1 MLVKRAFIFL
11 LKFSFKPLNQL
22 ISCFINTHVLIRF
35 TFLVALIS
43 ILLSGITATAQTSIS
58 NVTNFDNI
66 NNEPT
71 LTKKQL
77 IDSIIEVGKQ
87 FLGKPYRY
95 KSESTPMLDCSG
107 FICHIYDHLDLKLS
121 RSSAS
126 QAVQTRRI
134 DFADVQPGDLL
145 FFKGRNISSSAVG
158 HVSMVIEVNDNGLKM
173 MHSCRRGVI
182 IDDYPM
188 SYYKERFL
196 FAGRLKEMDELELTS
211 NIQPEDTLKKI
222 EDTVVIPQ
230 KTTVTMVGVGDLMI
244 GTNFPSAS
252 HLPPNDGKDIL
263 VPAHAILQGADIAFG
278 NLEGCILTGSGTVK
292 KCNDPSKCY
301 AFKSPDHYIE
311 HYKNAGFD
319 VLSIANNHVGDFGD
333 VGRKNTAR
341 VLTESG
347 IHFAGLEDYPF
358 SIFEKD
364 SITYGFCAFSP
375 NTGTIK
381 ITDYAKAKE
390 IVQHLDSLC
399 DIVIVS
405 FHGGAEG
412 AKYNRI
418 TRKTELFLGENR
430 GNPYEF
436 ARVVI
441 DAGADVVFGH
451 GPHVVRAVD
460 LYKGRFIAYSMG
472 NFATYSRFNLSGPN
486 GLAPLI
492 ELELTK
498 EGEFLNGQ
506 IHSAK
511 QLGEGGPTMDSTN
524 AAAKEIRRLTLL
536 DIPEAPI
543 VISDEGKI
551 TKRL

>member
-1 MLVKRAFIFL
+1 
-11 LKFSFKPLNQL
+11 
-22 ISCFINTHVLIRF
+22 LIRF
-35 TFLVALIS
+35 IFLVALVFTV
-43 ILLSGITATAQTSIS
+43 LSGVTASAQTSVSSI
-58 NVTNFDNI
+58 TAYDNTH
-66 NNEPT
+66 NTPT
-71 LTKKQL
+71 LSKKQL
-77 IDSIIEVGKQ
+77 IDSIISVGKQ
-87 FLGKPYRY
+87 YLGKPYRY
-95 KSESTPMLDCSG
+95 KSATTPTLDCSG
-107 FICHIYDHLDLKLS
+107 FICHIYNHVDIKLPHSSSSQGILTRKIDLS
-121 RSSAS
+121 E
-126 QAVQTRRI
+126 
-134 DFADVQPGDLL
+134 VQPGDLL
-145 FFKGRNISSSAVG
+145 FFKGRNISSTSIG
-158 HVSMVIEVNDNGLKM
+158 HVSMVIEVTDTGLKM
-173 MHSCRRGVI
+173 MHSCQRGVI
-182 IDDYPM
+182 IEDYPVT
-188 SYYKERFL
+188 YYKERFL
-196 FAGRLKEMDELELTS
+196 HAGRLKEMDELEQKQTNTS
-211 NIQPEDTLKKI
+211 INLEDTLLKK
-222 EDTVVIPQ
+222 ESTLNKSTVKII
-230 KTTVTMVGVGDLMI
+230 GVGDLMI
-244 GTNFPSAS
+244 GTNFPSDK

-263 VPAHAILQGADIAFG
+263 APVHALLQSADIAFG
-278 NLEGCILTGSGTVK
+278 NLEGCILTGEGTVK
-292 KCNDPSKCY
+292 KCNDPSICY
-301 AFKSPDHYIE
+301 AFKSPDHYVH

-418 TRKTELFLGENR
+418 TRKTEMFLGENR

-441 DAGADVVFGH
+441 DAGADVVLGH

-460 LYKGRFIAYSMG
+460 LYKGRFIAYSLG

-498 EGEFLNGQ
+498 EGEFISGQ

-511 QLGEGGPTMDSTN
+511 QLGEGGPTMDPTH
-524 AAAKEIRRLTLL
+524 AAAKEIKRLTLL

-551 TKRL
+551 SAK

>member
-1 MLVKRAFIFL
+1 M
-11 LKFSFKPLNQL
+11 
-22 ISCFINTHVLIRF
+22 IRI
-35 TFLVALIS
+35 AIS
-43 ILLSGITATAQTSIS
+43 ITFFILIFSALASTAQNSIS
-58 NVTNFDNI
+58 PVTNFGNI
-66 NNEPT
+66 NNEPL

-77 IDSIIEVGKQ
+77 VDSIITIGKKY
-87 FLGKPYRY
+87 LGKPYRY
-95 KSESTPMLDCSG
+95 KNESTPTLDCSG
-107 FICHIYDHLDLKLS
+107 FICHIYDQLDLKLS
-121 RSSAS
+121 RSSVS

-134 DFADVQPGDLL
+134 DFGDVQPGDLL

-196 FAGRLKEMDELELTS
+196 FAGRLKEMDELEFT
-211 NIQPEDTLKKI
+211 NVIRDEDTLKKVN
-222 EDTVVIPQ
+222 DSVVIL
-230 KTTVTMVGVGDLMI
+230 KKSTVTIVGVGDLMI
-244 GTNFPSAS
+244 GTNYPSAS

-263 VPAHAILQGADIAFG
+263 VPAHTILQRTDIAFG
-278 NLEGCILTGSGTVK
+278 NLEGCILSGEGTVK

-333 VGRKNTAR
+333 IGRKNTAR

-375 NTGTIK
+375 NTGTIR

-418 TRKTELFLGENR
+418 TRNTELFLEENR
-430 GNPYEF
+430 GNPFEF
-436 ARVVI
+436 SRIVI

-460 LYKGRFIAYSMG
+460 LYKGRFIAYSLG

-492 ELELTK
+492 ELELSK
-498 EGEFLNGQ
+498 EGAFLSGQ

-524 AAAKEIRRLTLL
+524 AAAKEIKRLTLL

-543 VISDEGKI
+543 DISEEGEI
-551 TKRL
+551 TKRR

>member
-1 MLVKRAFIFL
+1 M
-11 LKFSFKPLNQL
+11 
-22 ISCFINTHVLIRF
+22 IRI
-35 TFLVALIS
+35 AIS
-43 ILLSGITATAQTSIS
+43 IPFFVLLFNALASTAQTSIS
-58 NVTNFDNI
+58 PVTNFVNVKHT
-66 NNEPT
+66 PL
-71 LTKKQL
+71 LTKKEL
-77 IDSIIEVGKQ
+77 VDSIITIGKKY
-87 FLGKPYRY
+87 LGKPYRY
-95 KSESTPMLDCSG
+95 KNESTPTLDCSG
-107 FICHIYDHLDLKLS
+107 FTCHIYAQLGIKLS

-126 QAVQTRRI
+126 QAVQTLRI
-134 DFADVQPGDLL
+134 DLADVQPGDLL
-145 FFKGRNISSSAVG
+145 FFKGRNMSSSTVG

-173 MHSCRRGVI
+173 MHSCQRGVLI
-182 IDDYPM
+182 EDYPLT
-188 SYYKERFL
+188 YYKQRFL
-196 FAGRLKEMDELELTS
+196 FAGRLKELDELEDASTTHDEDMLTKATD
-211 NIQPEDTLKKI
+211 NKI
-222 EDTVVIPQ
+222 IPI
-230 KTTVTMVGVGDLMI
+230 KSSITIVGVGDLMI
-244 GTNFPSAS
+244 GTNYPSAN

-263 VPAHAILQGADIAFG
+263 APAHMILQRADIAFG
-278 NLEGCILTGSGTVK
+278 NLEGCILSGSGTVK
-292 KCNDPSKCY
+292 TCNDPTKCY

-311 HYKNAGFD
+311 HYKTAGFD

-347 IHFAGLEDYPF
+347 IHFAGLEEYPF

-375 NTGTIK
+375 NTGTIR

-418 TRKTELFLGENR
+418 TRNTELFLGENR

-436 ARVVI
+436 SRIVI

-451 GPHVVRAVD
+451 GPHVARAVD
-460 LYKGRFIAYSMG
+460 LYKGRFIAYSLG

-492 ELELTK
+492 ELELSK
-498 EGEFLNGQ
+498 EGEFLSGQ

-524 AAAKEIRRLTLL
+524 AAAKEIKRLTLL

-543 VISDEGKI
+543 DISEEGKL
-551 TKRL
+551 TKRR

>member
-1 MLVKRAFIFL
+1 M
-11 LKFSFKPLNQL
+11 
-22 ISCFINTHVLIRF
+22 HVLIRF
-35 TFLVALIS
+35 TILFSLIFS
-43 ILLSGITATAQTSIS
+43 FLLSVTATAQAS
-58 NVTNFDNI
+58 VTNVVTLDNI
-66 NNEPT
+66 NDNPV
-71 LTKKQL
+71 LTKKQI
-77 IDSIIEVGKQ
+77 IDSIITIGKQ

-95 KSESTPMLDCSG
+95 SSATTPMLDCSG
-107 FICHIYDHLDLKLS
+107 FICYIYDQLDLKLS

-134 DFADVQPGDLL
+134 DFSEVQPGDLL
-145 FFKGRNISSSAVG
+145 FFKGRNISSTAVG
-158 HVSMVIEVNDNGLKM
+158 HVSMVVEVNDNGLKM

-182 IDDYPM
+182 IEDYPM

-196 FAGRLKEMDELELTS
+196 YAGRLKEMDELEFRNT
-211 NIQPEDTLKKI
+211 IQPEDTLKKI
-222 EDTVVIPQ
+222 KDTVIIPQ
-230 KTTVTMVGVGDLMI
+230 KTTIKMVGVGDLMI

-263 VPAHAILQGADIAFG
+263 VPAHAILQNADIAFG
-278 NLEGCILTGSGTVK
+278 NLEGCILSGEGTVK
-292 KCNDPSKCY
+292 KCNDPTKCY
-301 AFKSPDHYIE
+301 AFKSPDHYID

-333 VGRKNTAR
+333 LGRKNTAR
-341 VLTESG
+341 ILTESG
-347 IHFAGLEDYPF
+347 IHFAGLEEYPF

-381 ITDYAKAKE
+381 ITDYIKAKE
-390 IVQHLDSLC
+390 IVTHLDSLC

-418 TRKTELFLGENR
+418 TRQTELFLGENR

-436 ARVVI
+436 SRIVI

-460 LYKGRFIAYSMG
+460 VYKGRFIAYSMG

-511 QLGEGGPTMDSTN
+511 QLGEGGPTLDSTN
-524 AAAKEIRRLTLL
+524 AAAKEIKRLTLL

-543 VISDEGKI
+543 IISDEGKI
-551 TKRL
+551 VKK

>member
-1 MLVKRAFIFL
+1 MVD
-11 LKFSFKPLNQL
+11 SV
-22 ISCFINTHVLIRF
+22 INI
-35 TFLVALIS
+35 
-43 ILLSGITATAQTSIS
+43 
-58 NVTNFDNI
+58 
-66 NNEPT
+66 
-71 LTKKQL
+71 
-77 IDSIIEVGKQ
+77 GKQ
-87 FLGKPYRY
+87 FLGKPYRFRN
-95 KSESTPMLDCSG
+95 STTPTLDCSG
-107 FICHIYDHLDLKLS
+107 FICHIYDHLDVKLS

-126 QAVQTRRI
+126 QALETRRI
-134 DFADVQPGDLL
+134 DFSEVEPGDLL
-145 FFKGRNISSSAVG
+145 FFKGRNASSNTVG
-158 HVSMVIEVNDNGLKM
+158 HVSMVIEVNDAGLKM
-173 MHSCRRGVI
+173 MHSCQRGVI

-188 SYYKERFL
+188 AYYSERFL
-196 FAGRLKEMDELELTS
+196 FAGRLKEIDALNTTPTPQATLD
-211 NIQPEDTLKKI
+211 DTL
-222 EDTVVIPQ
+222 Q
-230 KTTVTMVGVGDLMI
+230 KVKDNSARLLEKSSVTIVGVGDLMI
-244 GTNFPSAS
+244 GTNFPSSS

-263 VPAHAILQGADIAFG
+263 VPAHAILQKADIAFG
-278 NLEGCILTGSGTVK
+278 NLEGCILSGEGTVK

-333 VGRKNTAR
+333 AGRKNTAR
-341 VLTESG
+341 ILTESG

-364 SITYGFCAFSP
+364 SVTYGFCAFSP
-375 NTGTIK
+375 NTGTLK
-381 ITDYAKAKE
+381 ITDYAKARE

-430 GNPYEF
+430 GNPFEF
-436 ARVVI
+436 SRVVI
-441 DAGADVVFGH
+441 DAGADVVLGH

-460 LYKGRFIAYSMG
+460 IYKGRFIAYSLG

-492 ELELTK
+492 ELKLTK
-498 EGEFLNGQ
+498 KGEFLTGQ

-511 QLGEGGPTMDSTN
+511 QLGEGGPTVDPTN
-524 AAAKEIRRLTLL
+524 AAAEEIKRLTLL
-536 DIPEAPI
+536 DFPEAPLL
-543 VISDEGKI
+543 ISEEGKI
-551 TKRL
+551 SLKK

>member
-1 MLVKRAFIFL
+1 M
-11 LKFSFKPLNQL
+11 
-22 ISCFINTHVLIRF
+22 IRF
-35 TFLVALIS
+35 VFFIALFYF
-43 ILLSGITATAQTSIS
+43 LLSGATVGAQTSVS
-58 NVTNFDNI
+58 TTSTVTKV
-66 NNEPT
+66 NNKPQ
-71 LTKKQL
+71 LTKKQ
-77 IDSIIEVGKQ
+77 IVDSIIEIGKQ
-87 FLGKPYRY
+87 YLGKPYRF
-95 KSESTPMLDCSG
+95 KNATTPTLDCSG
-107 FICHIYDHLDLKLS
+107 FICHIYDHFNLKLP

-126 QAVQTRRI
+126 QALVTRKI
-134 DFADVQPGDLL
+134 DFADVEPGDLL
-145 FFKGRNISSSAVG
+145 FFKGRNISSSTVG
-158 HVSMVIEVNDNGLKM
+158 HVSMVVEINDAGLKM
-173 MHSCRRGVI
+173 MHSCQRGVI
-182 IDDYPM
+182 IEDYPIN
-188 SYYKERFL
+188 YYKQRFL
-196 FAGRLKEMDELELTS
+196 FAGRLKEMDELEQANTVKL
-211 NIQPEDTLKKI
+211 NALPKKI
-222 EDTVVIPQ
+222 KDSVVISQ
-230 KTTVTMVGVGDLMI
+230 KSSVTIVGVGDLMI

-263 VPAHAILQGADIAFG
+263 VPAHAILQRADIAFG
-278 NLEGCILTGSGTVK
+278 NLEGCILSGEGTVK
-292 KCNDPSKCY
+292 KCNDPSICY
-301 AFKSPDHYIE
+301 AFKSPDHYVDY
-311 HYKNAGFD
+311 YKNAGFD

-333 VGRKNTAR
+333 VGKKNTAR

-347 IHFAGLEDYPF
+347 IHFAGLEEYPF

-390 IVQHLDSLC
+390 IVQHLDSVC

-418 TRKTELFLGENR
+418 TRNTELFLGENR

-436 ARVVI
+436 SRIVI

-451 GPHVVRAVD
+451 GPHVLRAVD

-492 ELELTK
+492 ELELSK
-498 EGEFLNGQ
+498 EGAFLSGQ

-524 AAAKEIRRLTLL
+524 AAAKEIKRLTLL

-543 VISDEGKI
+543 VISEEGKI
-551 TKRL
+551 DRKDVKTVR

>member
-1 MLVKRAFIFL
+1 VLHKTRI
-11 LKFSFKPLNQL
+11 
-22 ISCFINTHVLIRF
+22 LIRF
-35 TFLVALIS
+35 TLYIALIS
-43 ILLSGITATAQTSIS
+43 FLFTGTRVSAQTSLSSVIS
-58 NVTNFDNI
+58 FENI
-66 NNEPT
+66 RTTPP
-71 LTKKQL
+71 LTKKQV
-77 IDSIIEVGKQ
+77 IDSIIEIGKQ

-95 KSESTPMLDCSG
+95 KSAKTPMLDCSG

-126 QAVQTRRI
+126 QAIQTRRI
-134 DFADVQPGDLL
+134 DFSEVQPGDLL
-145 FFKGRNISSSAVG
+145 FFKGRNISNNSVG
-158 HVSMVIEVNDNGLKM
+158 HVSMVIEVNDAGLKM
-173 MHSCRRGVI
+173 MHSCSRGVI

-188 SYYKERFL
+188 SYYKQRFL
-196 FAGRLKEMDELELTS
+196 FAGRLKEMDEWEQTTA
-211 NIQPEDTLKKI
+211 IPAEDTLQVIQDSLVSPKK
-222 EDTVVIPQ
+222 TS
-230 KTTVTMVGVGDLMI
+230 VTMVGVGDLMI
-244 GTNFPSAS
+244 GTNFPSSS

-263 VPAHAILQGADIAFG
+263 VPAHYILQKADVAFG
-278 NLEGCILTGSGTVK
+278 NLEGCILTGEGTVK
-292 KCNDPSKCY
+292 KCNDPTKCY
-301 AFKSPDHYIE
+301 AFKSPDHYID

-333 VGRKNTAR
+333 VGRKNTTR
-341 VLTESG
+341 ILTENG

-375 NTGTIK
+375 NTGTLK

-390 IVQHLDSLC
+390 IVQHLDSVC

-436 ARVVI
+436 SRIVI

-451 GPHVVRAVD
+451 GPHVVRAID
-460 LYKGRFIAYSMG
+460 LYKGRFIAYSLG
-472 NFATYSRFNLSGPN
+472 NFATYSRFNLRGPN
-486 GLAPLI
+486 GLAPII
-492 ELELTK
+492 ELELTQ
-498 EGEFLNGQ
+498 EGVFLNGQ

-511 QLGEGGPTMDSTN
+511 QSGEGGPIMDATN
-524 AAAKEIRRLTLL
+524 AAALEIKRLTLL

-543 VISDEGKI
+543 VISDDGKI
-551 TKRL
+551 EPVRP